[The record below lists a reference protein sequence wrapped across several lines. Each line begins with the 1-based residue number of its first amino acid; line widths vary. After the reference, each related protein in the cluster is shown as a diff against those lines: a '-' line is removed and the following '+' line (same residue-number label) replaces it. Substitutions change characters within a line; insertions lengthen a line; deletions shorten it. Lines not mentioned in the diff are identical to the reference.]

1 MRASLVALA
10 AALTLSACGEQS
22 GGERLLGAVTTV
34 LPAIMT
40 SSDIGD
46 GRGVPSGFTPEAI
59 AENPQN
65 YVLFSIAALGITE
78 PARLVASNGRDQTFV
93 SQSGFTAAFR
103 DGVLVATRGLLHDLH
118 SADAPD
124 LRAVLRAGGGAH
136 RRYSESLDAF
146 DAIVPASHDCIV
158 TRGEM
163 EDVNLG
169 VRTQRLQ
176 LFNERCQGSGV
187 IFENLYW
194 VDASGE
200 IVASRQY
207 VSPTVAFLRSNRL

>member
-1 MRASLVALA
+1 MRSTLVAVV
-10 AALTLSACGEQS
+10 AALTLSGCGEQS
-22 GGERLLGAVTTV
+22 GGERLLGTVTSV
-34 LPAIMT
+34 LPAFLA
-40 SSDIGD
+40 SADVGD
-46 GRGVPSGFTPEAI
+46 ARGVPAGFTPEAI
-59 AENPQN
+59 AENPRN
-65 YVLFSIAALGITE
+65 YVLVTIAALGITE
-78 PARLVASNGRDQTFV
+78 PARLVASNGRDETFV

-124 LRAVLRAGGGAH
+124 LRAALRAGGGAH
-136 RRYSESLDAF
+136 RRQSESLDAF
-146 DAIVPASHDCIV
+146 DAIVPASYDCIV

-163 EDVNLG
+163 EDINLG

-176 LFNERCQGSGV
+176 RFDERCQGSGV

-194 VDASGE
+194 VDGSGE

-207 VSPTVAFLRSNRL
+207 VSPTVAYLRSNRL